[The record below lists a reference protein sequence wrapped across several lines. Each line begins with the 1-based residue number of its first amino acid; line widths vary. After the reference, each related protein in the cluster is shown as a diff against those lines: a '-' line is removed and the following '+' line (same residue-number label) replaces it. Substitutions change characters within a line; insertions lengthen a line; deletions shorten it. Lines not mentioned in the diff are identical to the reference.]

1 MLHKVVKTIDFC
13 YGHRLLDYEGKCR
26 HLHGHNGLL
35 EVEIESE
42 SLDHRGMVMDFS
54 DLRRMVKDWVDKN
67 LDHKMLLHKDDPV
80 VALLSEMGEPFY
92 PMDDNPTAENILKH
106 IYRQMRKE
114 GLMVSEM
121 RLWETPSS
129 YASYREEYEWKE

>member
-1 MLHKVVKTIDFC
+1 MLHKVVKSIDFC

-54 DLRRMVKDWVDKN
+54 DLRGVVKDWVDRN

-80 VALLSEMGEPFY
+80 ASLLSEMGEPFY

-129 YASYREEYEWKE
+129 YSSYREDSEWNE

>member
-35 EVEIESE
+35 EVAIESD
-42 SLDHRGMVMDFS
+42 SLDHRGMVMDFN
-54 DLRRMVKDWVDKN
+54 DLRGVVKDWVDRN

-80 VALLSEMGEPFY
+80 ADLLSEMGEPFY

-106 IYRQMRKE
+106 IYRQIRKE

-129 YASYREEYEWKE
+129 YTSYREE

>member
-13 YGHRLLDYEGKCR
+13 YGHRLLDYDGKCR

-35 EVEIESE
+35 EVEIESD
-42 SLDHRGMVMDFS
+42 SLDHRGMVMDFN
-54 DLRRMVKDWVDKN
+54 DLRGVVKDWVDGN

-80 VALLSEMGEPFY
+80 AAVLSEIGEPFY

-106 IYRQMRKE
+106 IYRQVKKE
-114 GLMVSEM
+114 GLMISEM
-121 RLWETPSS
+121 RLWETSSS

>member
-13 YGHRLLDYEGKCR
+13 YGHRLLDYQGKCR

-35 EVEIESE
+35 EVEIESD
-42 SLDHRGMVMDFS
+42 SLDHRGMVMDFN
-54 DLRRMVKDWVDKN
+54 DLRRVVKDWVDRN

-80 VALLSEMGEPFY
+80 AALLSEMGEPFY

-106 IYRQMRKE
+106 IYRQVRKE

-121 RLWETPSS
+121 RLWETSSS

>member
-13 YGHRLLDYEGKCR
+13 YGHRLLDYQGKCR

-35 EVEIESE
+35 EVEIESD
-42 SLDHRGMVMDFS
+42 SLDHRGMVMDFN
-54 DLRRMVKDWVDKN
+54 DLRGVVKDWVDRN

-80 VALLSEMGEPFY
+80 AALLSEMGEPFY

-106 IYRQMRKE
+106 IYRQVRKE

-129 YASYREEYEWKE
+129 YASYREEQEWNE

>member
-54 DLRRMVKDWVDKN
+54 DLRGVVKDWVDRN

-80 VALLSEMGEPFY
+80 ASILSEMGEPFY
-92 PMDDNPTAENILKH
+92 PMEDNPTAENILKH
-106 IYRQMRKE
+106 IYRQIRKE

-129 YASYREEYEWKE
+129 YASYREESQWNE

>member
-35 EVEIESE
+35 EVEIESD

-54 DLRRMVKDWVDKN
+54 DLRGVVKDWVDRN

-80 VALLSEMGEPFY
+80 ASLLSEMGEPFY

-106 IYRQMRKE
+106 IYRQIRKE

-129 YASYREEYEWKE
+129 YASYREEPEWNE

>member
-35 EVEIESE
+35 EVEIESD
-42 SLDHRGMVMDFS
+42 SLDHKGMVMDFNE
-54 DLRRMVKDWVDKN
+54 LRGVVKDWVDRN

-80 VALLSEMGEPFY
+80 AGFLSEMGEPFY

-106 IYRQMRKE
+106 IYRQIRKE
-114 GLMVSEM
+114 GLIVSEM

-129 YASYREEYEWKE
+129 YASYREE

>member
-1 MLHKVVKTIDFC
+1 MFHKVVKTIDFC

-35 EVEIESE
+35 EVEIESD

-54 DLRRMVKDWVDKN
+54 DLRGVVKDWVDRN
-67 LDHKMLLHKDDPV
+67 MDHKMLLHKDDPV
-80 VALLSEMGEPFY
+80 APLLSEMGEPFY

-129 YASYREEYEWKE
+129 YASYREE

>member
-13 YGHRLLDYEGKCR
+13 YGHRLLDYQGKCR

-35 EVEIESE
+35 EVEVESD
-42 SLDHRGMVMDFS
+42 SLDHRGMVMDFN
-54 DLRRMVKDWVDKN
+54 DLRRVVKDWVDRN

-80 VALLSEMGEPFY
+80 AALLSEMGEPFY

-106 IYRQMRKE
+106 IYRQVRKE

-121 RLWETPSS
+121 RLWETSSS

>member
-35 EVEIESE
+35 EVAIESD
-42 SLDHRGMVMDFS
+42 SLDHRGMVMDFN
-54 DLRRMVKDWVDKN
+54 DLRGVVKDWVDKN

>member
-13 YGHRLLDYEGKCR
+13 YGHRLLDYDGKCR

-35 EVEIESE
+35 EVEIESD
-42 SLDHRGMVMDFS
+42 SLDHRGMVMDFNE
-54 DLRRMVKDWVDKN
+54 LRGVVKDWVDRN

-80 VALLSEMGEPFY
+80 ADFLSEMGEPFY

-106 IYRQMRKE
+106 IYRQIRKE

-129 YASYREEYEWKE
+129 YASYREE

>member
-13 YGHRLLDYEGKCR
+13 YGHRLLDYDGKCR

-35 EVEIESE
+35 EVEIESD
-42 SLDHRGMVMDFS
+42 SLDHRGMVMDFN
-54 DLRRMVKDWVDKN
+54 DLRGVVKDWVDGN

-80 VALLSEMGEPFY
+80 AAVLSEIGEPFY

-106 IYRQMRKE
+106 IYRQVKKE
-114 GLMVSEM
+114 GLMISEM
-121 RLWETPSS
+121 RLWETSS
-129 YASYREEYEWKE
+129 RLR

>member
-35 EVEIESE
+35 EVAIESD
-42 SLDHRGMVMDFS
+42 SLDHRGMVMDFN
-54 DLRRMVKDWVDKN
+54 DLRGVVKDWVDRN

-80 VALLSEMGEPFY
+80 ADLLSEMGEPFY